1 LRHWGRASA
10 EFPELREKNEERAR
24 MLDATVE
31 DLLLVDFAPP
41 SAAMRAVVAKPKASW
56 AVPWRYEPKASW
68 ADCNYGRYNFIHG
81 RDHREVFSNFIWITS
96 LVYAEY
102 SILFDFHWVIDT
114 LTACEISELLRDLA
128 LLKAK
133 DVAVIGCSYGISH
146 IYETLDPR
154 MWYAPLVNAMDGWV
168 FTMYRDNWNWP
179 HVRGVYNVRGLE
191 DRKDVIIVQDD
202 KSFISKIMNIPS
214 ILFDDR
220 EDNMYH
226 HNKGHV
232 LNRTILVK
240 RGRKRHHCQLPFPAI
255 YAPNASEW
263 FWCIVDYE
271 EIIEEAAGI
280 EEWPAKGEPRTPLR
294 FWNR

>member
-1 LRHWGRASA
+1 MRTLKWALASVDDSIAFCDDQELLEAFNQVEAGVHKLRHWGRASA

-68 ADCNYGRYNFIHG
+68 ADCNYGRYNFIHV

-114 LTACEISELLRDLA
+114 LTACEISELLRDLT

-133 DVAVIGCSYGISH
+133 DVAVIGCDFRFGTGFDFRRAVIS
-146 IYETLDPR
+146 
-154 MWYAPLVNAMDGWV
+154 A
-168 FTMYRDNWNWP
+168 
-179 HVRGVYNVRGLE
+179 
-191 DRKDVIIVQDD
+191 
-202 KSFISKIMNIPS
+202 
-214 ILFDDR
+214 
-220 EDNMYH
+220 
-226 HNKGHV
+226 
-232 LNRTILVK
+232 
-240 RGRKRHHCQLPFPAI
+240 
-255 YAPNASEW
+255 
-263 FWCIVDYE
+263 
-271 EIIEEAAGI
+271 EAAFSADEAAFSAEAATIRPFDHSTIFSMG
-280 EEWPAKGEPRTPLR
+280 A
-294 FWNR
+294 